1 LRGFVWLSSYR
12 LKPAYFFLCLILFL
26 YLVILDNI
34 YLDHNAT
41 TPMAPEVLELVT
53 SVLQN
58 QIGNPSSVH
67 SAGRSARVLV
77 DEAREQVASLIG
89 ASPSEIVF
97 TSGGTEA
104 NNFALLGVALGLGKS
119 HGHIVTS
126 QVEHPS
132 ILNPCLQL
140 ETLGFEVDRL
150 KVDGL
155 GRVDGLEDSLKESTL
170 LLSLQHAN
178 SETGILQDIERAGEV
193 ARKRGILF
201 HTDAVQSVGKIPLQV
216 QDMPVDMLSISAHKL
231 NGPKGIGALYLR
243 KGSPDLFSPI
253 CGGGQ
258 EKKRRGG
265 TENVA
270 GIVGFGKACELA
282 RLSSQE
288 MAKLSS
294 LRDHFLQL
302 VSSQISGVEVFG
314 DLENR
319 LPNTLNLGFEGVEG
333 DTLLIGLDMAGV
345 AVSTGSACSSGTGLP
360 SPVLTAMD
368 IPTDKINSSIRFSLG
383 RSNTIAEIERA
394 AEILVRTVATN
405 RTGMHA
411 ERVIKT

>member
-1 LRGFVWLSSYR
+1 MN
-12 LKPAYFFLCLILFL
+12 
-26 YLVILDNI
+26 NI

-41 TPMAPEVLELVT
+41 TPVAPEVLETVT

-58 QIGNPSSVH
+58 QFGNPSSVH
-67 SAGRSARVLV
+67 SAGRSARVLI

-89 ASPSEIVF
+89 ASPSEIIF

-104 NNFALLGVALGLGKS
+104 NNFALLGVALKAGK
-119 HGHIVTS
+119 GHIVTS

-140 ETLGFEVDRL
+140 EGLGFEVDRL
-150 KVDGL
+150 KVNGL
-155 GRVDGLEDSLKESTL
+155 GRIDGLEDSLKESTL
-170 LLSLQHAN
+170 LVSLQHAN
-178 SETGILQDIERAGEV
+178 SETGVLQDIEKAGESAQNKGV
-193 ARKRGILF
+193 LF
-201 HTDAVQSVGKIPLQV
+201 HTDAVQSVGKIPFSV
-216 QDMPVDMLSISAHKL
+216 QDLPIDMMSISAHKL
-231 NGPKGIGALYLR
+231 NGPKGVGALYLR
-243 KGSPDLFSPI
+243 KGSRDLFSPI

-270 GIVGFGKACELA
+270 GIAGFGKACELA
-282 RLSSQE
+282 SMSLQE
-288 MAKLSS
+288 TSKISS
-294 LRDHFLQL
+294 LRDHFFNL
-302 VSSQISGVEVFG
+302 VSRKISGVEVFG

-360 SPVLTAMD
+360 SPVLTAMG
-368 IPTDKINSSIRFSLG
+368 IQTDKINSSIRFSFG
-383 RSNTIAEIERA
+383 RSNSIEEIEKA
-394 AEILVRTVATN
+394 AEILERTVSLN
-405 RTGMHA
+405 RTGNYT
-411 ERVIKT
+411 ERAIKT